1 MKIVIIGG
9 VAGGATA
16 AARLRRL
23 NEQDEII
30 VFERGEY
37 VSFANCGL
45 PYYIGGIIPDSDKL
59 LLQTPQSF
67 YNRFRVEVRTNCEV
81 TKINR
86 DQKYVYVKCGDE
98 TYTEPYDKLI
108 LSPGAEPFIPGA
120 LDIQSKCI
128 FTLRNMADTFKIKNY
143 AAMTTPKR
151 AVILGGGYVGIEMAE
166 NLAHLGIEVYVIEFT
181 EQILSSFDFDMVCD
195 IQNYLREKGIH
206 ILTNTS
212 IVSASEKVAGELL
225 LETSQGSITADM
237 LVVAAGIRPETK
249 LASECGLEVS
259 KNGGICVNEFMQT
272 SDADIYAAGDAVETN
287 VLISNCRRIVPL
299 AGPANKQARI
309 AANHISG
316 KAEAYHGTQGSAIIK
331 LFDMTAASTGLTER
345 EAIKN
350 GIPYDKVFTFS
361 PSHATYYPGASNMS
375 IKTLYDPKTGR
386 ILGAQIVGYEGVDKR
401 CDVMSIAVRFA
412 LTASQLE
419 EFELCYAPPFSS
431 AKDPVNMAGFV
442 IQNTREGLVKNFHW
456 HDVASL
462 QDDDS
467 IIRLDVRTKKEVSRG
482 AIPGFIN
489 IPLDELRDNLHQLDQ
504 NKPIYVHCQ
513 SGLRSYI
520 ACRILSGNG
529 YDCYNL
535 SGGYRLWKSIQK
547 NKETQDNLPTAEK

>member
-1 MKIVIIGG
+1 MKILIVGG

-45 PYYIGGIIPDSDKL
+45 PYYIGGVIPDSDKL
-59 LLQTPQSF
+59 LLQTPESF
-67 YNRFRVEVRTNCEV
+67 YERFRVEVRTNCEV
-81 TKINR
+81 TEIDR
-86 DQKYVYVKCGDE
+86 EQKCVSVKRGSE

-120 LDIQSKCI
+120 LDIQSKRI

-143 AAMTTPKR
+143 AALASPKR

-166 NLAHLGIEVYVIEFT
+166 NLAHLGIEVYVIELAD
-181 EQILSSFDFDMVCD
+181 QILSTFDLDMVCD
-195 IQNYLREKGIH
+195 VQNYLRDKGLH
-206 ILTNTS
+206 ILTGTS
-212 IVSASEKVAGELL
+212 IDEAIEDEDGLILKTSQGEMRADILIAAAGVRPETAMASACG
-225 LETSQGSITADM
+225 LETS
-237 LVVAAGIRPETK
+237 P
-249 LASECGLEVS
+249 
-259 KNGGICVNEFMQT
+259 NGGIHVNESMQT
-272 SDADIYAAGDAVETN
+272 SDPDIYAVGDAVETKFL
-287 VLISNCRRIVPL
+287 VSNCQRIVPL

-309 AANHISG
+309 AANHIAG
-316 KAEAYHGTQGSAIIK
+316 RADAYHGTQGSAIIK
-331 LFDMTAASTGLTER
+331 LFDMTAACTGLTER
-345 EAIKN
+345 EAMRS
-350 GIPYDKVFTFS
+350 GIPYEKVFTFS
-361 PSHATYYPGASNMS
+361 PSHATYYPNASNMS
-375 IKTLYDPKTGR
+375 IKTLYDPKDGK

-401 CDVMSIAVRFA
+401 CDIMAVAVRLG
-412 LTASQLE
+412 LTANQLCE
-419 EFELCYAPPFSS
+419 LELCYAPPFSS

-442 IQNTREGLVKNFHW
+442 IQNTQEGLVKNFQW
-456 HDVASL
+456 HDIASL
-462 QDDDS
+462 PDDGS
-467 IIRLDVRTKKEVSRG
+467 IVRLDVRTKKEVSRG
-482 AIPGFIN
+482 AIPGFMN
-489 IPLDELRDNLHQLDQ
+489 IPLDELRENLHLLDR

-535 SGGYRLWKSIQK
+535 SGGYRLWASIQK
-547 NKETQDNLPTAEK
+547 NKEAKNVLP